1 MNCWG
6 RKKASWSAV
15 GKFIDLTGQRF
26 GRLTVL
32 ERAQN
37 IGKDIAWL
45 CQCDCRKQSV
55 VLGNSLRRGI
65 SKSCGCL
72 RDEMVSDRFTKHGAT
87 RYEKTHP
94 DYRLYSIWS
103 AMIFRCYNPNAACY
117 QRYGGAGITVCDDWL
132 HSFETFRCWAKT
144 NGYDDALSIDRI
156 DGKKGY
162 SPENCRWATPLQQTR
177 NRKSTRYLT
186 YAGEQKTLKEWAI
199 QYKISYHALKHRI
212 DRGWP
217 VERAL
222 TEPVKKK

>member
-1 MNCWG
+1 M
-6 RKKASWSAV
+6 
-15 GKFIDLTGQRF
+15 GKLIDLTGQRF

-37 IGKDIAWL
+37 IGKDVAWL
-45 CQCDCRKQSV
+45 CQCDCGKQSA
-55 VLGNSLRRGI
+55 VLGNSLKRGL

-72 RDEMVSDRFTKHGAT
+72 RDEMVSARFTRHGAT
-87 RYEKTHP
+87 KYNKNHP
-94 DYRLYSIWS
+94 DYRLYAIWRG
-103 AMIFRCYNPNAACY
+103 MISRCYNPNESCY
-117 QRYGGAGITVCDDWL
+117 QRYGGAGIAVCDDWL
-132 HSFETFRCWAKT
+132 HSFEAFRDWAKT

-177 NRKSTRYLT
+177 NRKNTRYLT

-199 QYKISYHALKHRI
+199 QYKISYNVLRRRI
-212 DRGWP
+212 DHGWS